1 MAADILILKQKGNGK
16 MKKRV
21 AAILLTGVLV
31 AVLTGCGKNAE
42 GTVPVSLVTEK
53 TSDTAE
59 DEAAQPSSE
68 ESGAD
73 ETAQPSSEESG
84 ADETVQPP
92 SEESGADETAQPPTG
107 EPETDGAAQPPVEEP
122 GMEEAAQPPA
132 EESGMDGAV
141 QPPVEEP
148 GMEEAAQPP
157 VEEPGME
164 EAAQPPA
171 DILPEILEQIYAEFP
186 EGAYVEIIVEE
197 SEPNGDRYTP
207 EEAIAI
213 YRSLMEAGGKIWDPS
228 LKGNWDETLGLYPIE
243 DWYNHMENYNGSSWG
258 TGFIFLDKGMPEWA
272 AGTDLES
279 FAIGDGAGNP
289 WTRYYLEVTGYD
301 AECVYI
307 TAWH

>member
-73 ETAQPSSEESG
+73 ET
-84 ADETVQPP
+84 VQPP
-92 SEESGADETAQPPTG
+92 SEEPETDEAAQPPAE
-107 EPETDGAAQPPVEEP
+107 EPETDGAAQPPAEES
-122 GMEEAAQPPA
+122 GTDGAAQPPA

-141 QPPVEEP
+141 QPPA
-148 GMEEAAQPP
+148 EA
-157 VEEPGME
+157 
-164 EAAQPPA
+164 PA
-171 DILPEILEQIYAEFP
+171 DIPPEILEQIYAEFP